1 MLSDENKTLEVKNQ
15 VDEEKEILLASV
27 GSMVWND
34 FDKDGLKGGN
44 DKGVQGIKIT
54 LYNAKDNSETDYTDV
69 TDKNGEYLIGN
80 VYPGEY
86 YAVFNPGEDYEFIT
100 EGGLVDPIG
109 RSRSFILEE
118 GEINLSINAP
128 IIKNTGSIKGNVFKD
143 ITNNCN
149 GDKIAYQGKEII
161 LIDENGGRKK
171 KVTNELGRFTFDG
184 LLDGKYTIVF
194 KEDEDFKCI
203 TSKAI
208 EVKVEHGQTY
218 SHINAIYESINKN
231 YFIEGRV
238 FLERVSTGSLKLKDT
253 LVNGII
259 VQVYKDNKL
268 INSSL
273 TETINGV
280 MGIYRFKNLNNG
292 LYEIRFIIPEGVSF
306 GKYKNAPYGSKV
318 DEKTGVAS
326 VLLENSNVI
335 DINASIIIG

>member
-1 MLSDENKTLEVKNQ
+1 MLSNENETLEVKDQ
-15 VDEEKEILLASV
+15 VEEEKEILLASV
-27 GSMVWND
+27 GSIVWND

-44 DKGVQGIKIT
+44 DKGIKGVKVT
-54 LYNAKDNSETDYTDV
+54 LYSASHNSETHYTET
-69 TDKNGEYLIGN
+69 TDENGEYLIEN

-86 YAVFNPGEDYEFIT
+86 YAVFEPGDDYEFIT

-109 RSRSFILEE
+109 RSRSFKLEE

-143 ITNNCN
+143 ITNECN
-149 GDKIAYQGKEII
+149 GEKIAYNGKEII
-161 LIDENGGRKK
+161 LIDEKGGRKK
-171 KVTNELGRFTFDG
+171 KVTNELGRYSFEG

-194 KEDEDFKCI
+194 KEDEKFKCI

-208 EVKVEHGQTY
+208 EVKVENGESY
-218 SHINAIYESINKN
+218 SNINAIYESINKS

-259 VQVYKDNKL
+259 VQIYKDNKL
-268 INSSL
+268 INNSL

-280 MGIYRFKNLNNG
+280 MGLYRFKDLSNG
-292 LYEIRFIIPEGVSF
+292 LYEIRFVLPEGVSF
-306 GKYKNAPYGSKV
+306 GKQKNAPYGSKV
-318 DEKTGVAS
+318 DEKTGIAS
-326 VLLENSNVI
+326 VLLEDSNVI
-335 DINASIIIG
+335 DINASIIIS